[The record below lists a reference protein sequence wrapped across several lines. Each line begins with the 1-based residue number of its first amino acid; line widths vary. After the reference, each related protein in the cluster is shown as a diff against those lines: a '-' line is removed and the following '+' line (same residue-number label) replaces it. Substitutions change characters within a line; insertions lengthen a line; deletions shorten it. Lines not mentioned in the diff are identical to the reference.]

1 MKAFLSIKYHADHA
15 NRARIEMIAA
25 VLQARG
31 IKSVCI
37 ARDVEQ
43 WGQLKFDARE
53 LMRRTFAAI
62 DACDLVVV
70 DLTEKGVGVGI
81 EAGYAHA
88 KNIPIVTIA
97 ETGADI
103 SETLRGIAR
112 AVFLYDGVDALTCAV
127 EKMAYSFSERCFD
140 DETNVRNAS

>member
-15 NRARIEMIAA
+15 NRARIELIADA
-25 VLQARG
+25 LRACA
-31 IKSVCI
+31 IESVCI

-43 WGQLKFDARE
+43 WGRVQFDARE
-53 LMRRTFAAI
+53 LMARTFAAL

-88 KNIPIVTIA
+88 QNIPVIVIA
-97 ETGADI
+97 QTGADI

-112 AVFLYDGVDALTCAV
+112 AVFWYAGLDDLTRFV
-127 EKMAYSFSERCFD
+127 REMKDERE
-140 DETNVRNAS
+140 DER